1 MTEPAGWRELL
12 RGGLYAPFA
21 LLILGVWL
29 NAADT
34 LVTATAM
41 PSVARQIGGYAY
53 FGWATAVFLLGAIT
67 AGASSGVLGARIGLR
82 AAMTGA
88 GLIYAVGCAASAL
101 SPDIGL
107 FLVAR
112 LAQGLGAGWIVG
124 LVFVAVGSVFPP
136 AQWARAMAATTSVWG
151 AATLL
156 GPLVGGLF
164 AAAGPAGWRGVF
176 WFFAVQ
182 GVVFSGAAW
191 RLLPPAP
198 PKQNQAAP
206 PWRQLAI
213 LALGVMA
220 VASAGL
226 VRSPPV
232 ALTLTFGGLALLIV
246 MIRLD
251 EAAAV
256 AMLPRTT
263 RDLTSAAGA
272 GYLTIFLLEG
282 ATAGWGVYGAALVQ
296 TLYGVNPL
304 VGGYVVGC
312 VAVGWTLAAL
322 PIAGLKPRWQG
333 PLIRVGASCVFLGML
348 GLTLATGAGAVM
360 VGRGLRRR
368 ARSRVRLFLVVHGAA
383 HSGKFAGSGARAWRR
398 RYTYGAD
405 DRRGGGRGGGKR
417 AGRRFGIGGW
427 VEPRLGHPRRSLS
440 VRRVLADGGFRLAGR
455 QSPRERRANGCF
467 LNSFAED
474 LRCTGRKR
482 ACLRDFAGI
491 EAALAR
497 KRARNY
503 GARDGNAACYLSVS
517 RLSSAA
523 QSNRTGLHEASPR
536 AAVV

>member
-34 LVTATAM
+34 LVTATVM

-156 GPLVGGLF
+156 GPLLGGLF

-198 PKQNQAAP
+198 PKDAQTDL
-206 PWRQLAI
+206 PWRQLLI
-213 LALGVMA
+213 LAIGVMS

-226 VRSPPV
+226 VHAPPI
-232 ALTLTFGGLALLIV
+232 AIGLTFSGLALLIL
-246 MIRLD
+246 MIRMD
-251 EAAAV
+251 AAAPV
-256 AMLPRTT
+256 AMLPRST
-263 RDLTSAAGA
+263 RHLGSAAGA

-296 TLYGVNPL
+296 ALYGVNPL

-322 PIAGLKPRWQG
+322 PIAGLKPPWQG
-333 PLIRVGASCVFLGML
+333 PLIRIGASCIVLGVL
-348 GLTLATGAGAVM
+348 SLAITTGRAPLPAVAASAALLGAGFGLSWSFMGRRILASLAEEE
-360 VGRGLRRR
+360 RGLG
-368 ARSRVRLFLVVHGAA
+368 AGTIPTVQMIGAA
-383 HSGKFAGSGARAWRR
+383 VGAAGASA
-398 RYTYGAD
+398 
-405 DRRGGGRGGGKR
+405 
-417 AGRRFGIGGW
+417 
-427 VEPRLGHPRRSLS
+427 LGDVLG
-440 VRRVLADGGFRLAGR
+440 LADGVNRASAAHAAPYLFAVFLPMAALGWLAANRLA
-455 QSPRERRANGCF
+455 
-467 LNSFAED
+467 
-474 LRCTGRKR
+474 
-482 ACLRDFAGI
+482 
-491 EAALAR
+491 
-497 KRARNY
+497 
-503 GARDGNAACYLSVS
+503 SVAPMGVS
-517 RLSSAA
+517 
-523 QSNRTGLHEASPR
+523 
-536 AAVV
+536 